1 MSYRG
6 TDLSDRSALS
16 CIVLLTGTRLNT
28 AGKSDFFVKI
38 CSGRPVLVLEAFV
51 GVVMEV
57 KSTSNANASAVAGK
71 PTQRL
76 KPHLLIVD
84 DDLELCEVLKR
95 FLEAEDFRVSF
106 AHTGDAGTKA
116 GIEGSFELI
125 VLDVMLPDKKGFN
138 VLKDI
143 RQRAR
148 TPVLMLTARGDE
160 FDRILGLELGA
171 DDYLAKPF
179 NARELAA
186 RISAILR
193 RSGWQSDNK
202 SGLRPPKIKFGDLEL
217 DLGARIVS
225 KTGGPLNL
233 TSAEFELLHMFIE
246 FPGQVL
252 TRDKLVERVLE
263 RKFSP
268 FDRSIDFHITN
279 LRRKLGPQPE
289 GGERIR
295 SVRGIGYLYAWPGK
309 K

>member
-1 MSYRG
+1 MG
-6 TDLSDRSALS
+6 D
-16 CIVLLTGTRLNT
+16 TGTVIANPR
-28 AGKSDFFVKI
+28 
-38 CSGRPVLVLEAFV
+38 
-51 GVVMEV
+51 GVV
-57 KSTSNANASAVAGK
+57 GK
-71 PTQRL
+71 TTQQV
-76 KPHLLIVD
+76 KPHLLVVD

-95 FLEAEDFRVSF
+95 YLEAEDFVVSF
-106 AHTGDAGTKA
+106 AHTGEAGAKA

-148 TPVLMLTARGDE
+148 TPVLMLTARGEE

-171 DDYLAKPF
+171 DDYLPKPF
-179 NARELAA
+179 SPRELIA

-202 SGLRPPKIKFGDLEL
+202 NGLRPPKIKFGDLEL

-225 KTGGPLNL
+225 KTSGPLNL

-246 FPGQVL
+246 LPGQVL
-252 TRDKLVERVLE
+252 TRDKLVERVLD
-263 RKFSP
+263 RKFLP

-279 LRRKLGPQPE
+279 LRRKLGPQPD
-289 GGERIR
+289 GSERIR

-309 K
+309 Q

>member
-1 MSYRG
+1 M
-6 TDLSDRSALS
+6 DD
-16 CIVLLTGTRLNT
+16 TGTV
-28 AGKSDFFVKI
+28 S
-38 CSGRPVLVLEAFV
+38 
-51 GVVMEV
+51 
-57 KSTSNANASAVAGK
+57 ANPRGVAGK
-71 PTQRL
+71 TTQQV
-76 KPHLLIVD
+76 KPHLLVVD

-95 FLEAEDFRVSF
+95 YLEAEDFLVSF

-116 GIEGSFELI
+116 GIGGSFELI

-171 DDYLAKPF
+171 DDYLPKPF
-179 NARELAA
+179 SPRELIA

-202 SGLRPPKIKFGDLEL
+202 NGLRPPKIKFGDLEL
-217 DLGARIVS
+217 DLGARIAS
-225 KTGGPLNL
+225 KTSGPLNL
-233 TSAEFELLHMFIE
+233 TSAEFELLHMFFE

-252 TRDKLVERVLE
+252 TRDRLVERVLD

-279 LRRKLGPQPE
+279 LRRKLGPQPD
-289 GGERIR
+289 GGDRIR
-295 SVRGIGYLYAWPGK
+295 SVRGIGYLFAWPAK
-309 K
+309 Q

>member
-1 MSYRG
+1 M
-6 TDLSDRSALS
+6 DD
-16 CIVLLTGTRLNT
+16 TGTV
-28 AGKSDFFVKI
+28 S
-38 CSGRPVLVLEAFV
+38 
-51 GVVMEV
+51 
-57 KSTSNANASAVAGK
+57 ANPRGVAGK
-71 PTQRL
+71 TVQQV
-76 KPHLLIVD
+76 KPHLLVVD

-95 FLEAEDFRVSF
+95 YLEAEDFLVSF

-116 GIEGSFELI
+116 GIGGSFELI

-171 DDYLAKPF
+171 DDYLPKPF
-179 NARELAA
+179 SPRELIA

-202 SGLRPPKIKFGDLEL
+202 NGLRPPKIKLGDLEL

-225 KTGGPLNL
+225 KTSGPLNL
-233 TSAEFELLHMFIE
+233 TSAEFELLHMFFE

-252 TRDKLVERVLE
+252 TRDRLVERVLD

-279 LRRKLGPQPE
+279 LRRKLGAQPD
-289 GGERIR
+289 GGDRIR
-295 SVRGIGYLYAWPGK
+295 SIRGIGYLYAWPAK
-309 K
+309 Q

>member
-1 MSYRG
+1 
-6 TDLSDRSALS
+6 
-16 CIVLLTGTRLNT
+16 VVE
-28 AGKSDFFVKI
+28 K
-38 CSGRPVLVLEAFV
+38 EFV
-51 GVVMEV
+51 GVFMDD
-57 KSTSNANASAVAGK
+57 KGAGSANPRGLAGK
-71 PTQRL
+71 TTQRV
-76 KPHLLIVD
+76 KPNLLVVD

-95 FLEAEDFRVSF
+95 YLEAEDFLVSF
-106 AHTGDAGTKA
+106 AHTGEAGTKA

-148 TPVLMLTARGDE
+148 TPVLMLTARGEE

-171 DDYLAKPF
+171 DDYLPKPF
-179 NARELAA
+179 SPRELIA

-193 RSGWQSDNK
+193 RSGWQTDNK
-202 SGLRPPKIKFGDLEL
+202 NGLRPPKIKFGDLEL

-225 KTGGPLNL
+225 KTSGALNL
-233 TSAEFELLHMFIE
+233 TSAEFELLHMFFE

-252 TRDKLVERVLE
+252 TRDRLVERVLD

-279 LRRKLGPQPE
+279 LRRKLGPQP
-289 GGERIR
+289 GGGDRIR

-309 K
+309 Q

>member
-1 MSYRG
+1 MN
-6 TDLSDRSALS
+6 D
-16 CIVLLTGTRLNT
+16 
-28 AGKSDFFVKI
+28 
-38 CSGRPVLVLEAFV
+38 
-51 GVVMEV
+51 
-57 KSTSNANASAVAGK
+57 KSTASANEKEIAGRK
-71 PTQRL
+71 TQQL
-76 KPHLLIVD
+76 KPHLLVVD

-95 FLEAEDFRVSF
+95 YLEGEDFRVSF
-106 AHTGDAGTKA
+106 AHTGEAGTKA

-171 DDYLAKPF
+171 DDYLPKPF
-179 NARELAA
+179 SPRELIA

-202 SGLRPPKIKFGDLEL
+202 DGLRPPKIKFGDLEL
-217 DLGARIVS
+217 DLGARTV
-225 KTGGPLNL
+225 KKAGEPLNL
-233 TSAEFELLHMFIE
+233 TSAEFELLHIFFE

-252 TRDKLVERVLE
+252 TRDKLVERVLD

-279 LRRKLGPQPE
+279 LRRKLGPHPD
-289 GGERIR
+289 GGDRIR
-295 SVRGIGYLYAWPGK
+295 SIRAIGYLYAWPGK
-309 K
+309 SKSDLPSSQA

>member
-1 MSYRG
+1 
-6 TDLSDRSALS
+6 
-16 CIVLLTGTRLNT
+16 
-28 AGKSDFFVKI
+28 
-38 CSGRPVLVLEAFV
+38 
-51 GVVMEV
+51 
-57 KSTSNANASAVAGK
+57 
-71 PTQRL
+71 
-76 KPHLLIVD
+76 
-84 DDLELCEVLKR
+84 
-95 FLEAEDFRVSF
+95 
-106 AHTGDAGTKA
+106 
-116 GIEGSFELI
+116 
-125 VLDVMLPDKKGFN
+125 LPDKKGFN

-148 TPVLMLTARGDE
+148 TPVLMLTAKGED

-171 DDYLAKPF
+171 DDYVAKPF
-179 NARELAA
+179 NPRELAA

-202 SGLRPPKIKFGDLEL
+202 SGLRPPKIKFADLEL

-225 KTGGPLNL
+225 KAGEPLNL

-252 TRDKLVERVLE
+252 TRDKLVERVLD

-279 LRRKLGPQPE
+279 LRRKLGPQPD
-289 GGERIR
+289 GSERIR

-309 K
+309 Q

>member
-1 MSYRG
+1 MRRG
-6 TDLSDRSALS
+6 KATSSLGLF
-16 CIVLLTGTRLNT
+16 
-28 AGKSDFFVKI
+28 AGKPDSEGIRQFIMNEK
-38 CSGRPVLVLEAFV
+38 
-51 GVVMEV
+51 
-57 KSTSNANASAVAGK
+57 NANAREATGRA
-71 PTQRL
+71 TQPL

-84 DDLELCEVLKR
+84 DDRELCEVLKR
-95 FLEAEDFRVSF
+95 YLEAEDFRVSF

-148 TPVLMLTARGDE
+148 TPVLMLTARGED

-171 DDYLAKPF
+171 DDYVAKPF
-179 NARELAA
+179 NPRELAA

-202 SGLRPPKIKFGDLEL
+202 NGLRPPKIKLGDLEL

-225 KTGGPLNL
+225 KGDGALNL

-252 TRDKLVERVLE
+252 TRDKLVERVLD

-279 LRRKLGPQPE
+279 LRRKLGPQPD

-295 SVRGIGYLYAWPGK
+295 SIRGIGYLYAWPGK
-309 K
+309 Q